1 MSATLCTIY
10 DCEFD
15 LYHKGV
21 IKDNTVYVVD
31 EKGNSRSAKECVC
44 EHINWDMVQFYT
56 GYYDETN
63 TEPQKDT
70 SKWGY
75 FLLTTGEIMV
85 PPTYDYAYP
94 FYGDRAKV
102 KKDNR
107 YGFIVP
113 EGREV
118 VESVWDD
125 TARAFHKALSWV
137 KKDGKFGY
145 IDKNGEVILSPQF
158 EMAKEFQYL
167 DVFTIDSKEERQYA
181 ALVKKDG
188 KHGYID
194 ERGTYIFE
202 PIFDDGKEFWDRG
215 YAPVM
220 IRGKWGFIDRR
231 GEFVV
236 AFQFDNIGSSD
247 GFITRENVNKEK
259 TFFGYN
265 AEVVSFYTVK
275 KYKQWGLLT
284 DDFDIIMPEDGN
296 RYVLHRE
303 MKIYIK
309 DGTVTS
315 KRKLKADKG

>member
-1 MSATLCTIY
+1 MRAGCCTIY

-15 LYHKGV
+15 LYYKGR
-21 IKDNTVYVVD
+21 IKDKVVYVVD
-31 EKGNSRSAKECVC
+31 EEGNYKAAEEYVC
-44 EHINWDMVQFYT
+44 QHISFDMVQFYI
-56 GYYDETN
+56 GCYDESN

-75 FLLTTGEIMV
+75 FLLSTGVIIV

-102 KKDNR
+102 KKNNR
-107 YGFIVP
+107 YGFIDP

-118 VESVWDD
+118 VEIVWDD
-125 TARAFHKALSWV
+125 TADAFHKALSWV
-137 KKDGKFGY
+137 KKEDKFGY

-158 EMAKEFQYL
+158 EVAKEFRCL
-167 DVFTIDSKEERQYA
+167 DVFTVHSQEKRQYA

-188 KHGYID
+188 KYGYID
-194 ERGTYIFE
+194 KKGTYIFE
-202 PIFDDGKEFWDRG
+202 PSFDDAKEFWDIG
-215 YAPVM
+215 YAAVM
-220 IRGKWGFIDRR
+220 VRGKWGFINGR

-236 AFQFDNIGSSD
+236 ALQFDDVGGSD
-247 GFITRENVNKEK
+247 GFITRKNVNKEK

-284 DDFDIIMPEDGN
+284 DDFDIIMPEDGKQ
-296 RYVLHRE
+296 YVIHRG

-309 DGTVTS
+309 DGKVTS
-315 KRKLKADKG
+315 RRELKSR